1 MKSGAGCTLW
11 LDDVCHLLQGPA
23 ICRGG
28 VRRVSA
34 ATMCVVLLYSTCL
47 NQHVFSSPPSVACLC
62 TEIKSYNC
70 VIHTLHLFIRN
81 YILKSW
87 SIFLS
92 SVDQRFIKA

>member
-23 ICRGG
+23 ICWGG

-47 NQHVFSSPPSVACLC
+47 NQHVFSSRPSVACLC
-62 TEIKSYNC
+62 TEIKYLITVSS
-70 VIHTLHLFIRN
+70 TQFIYQTACPLN
-81 YILKSW
+81 FSKVGICTHYL
-87 SIFLS
+87 
-92 SVDQRFIKA
+92 